1 MIIKESELKM
11 YKKKTELG
19 FIHSF
24 MPPKYEESGVNTAK
38 RISRRETEKQG
49 KTFTTFLLLH
59 GTGGNEQDLIPLA
72 YELDKSAA
80 ILGPRGKVLEN
91 GITPRFFRRL
101 AEGVFDIEDLKF
113 RTNELA
119 DFVID
124 ASKTYNFDLQHV
136 IAVGY
141 SNGANI
147 AASMLLLRPEILSS
161 AILFRAM
168 VPLVP
173 QTLPN
178 LSDKHIFMSSGLY
191 DPIVSRQETQ
201 KLFDLFKNADAKVS
215 LNWQESGHELTMEE
229 IGKAKEW
236 LLQSSPHHHSSFV

>member
-1 MIIKESELKM
+1 MV
-11 YKKKTELG
+11 KTKTDLG
-19 FIHSF
+19 FIHRF
-24 MPPKYEESGVNTAK
+24 MPPNNAPDSERAKQGATA
-38 RISRRETEKQG
+38 G

-72 YELDKSAA
+72 NELDENAA
-80 ILGPRGKVLEN
+80 ILSPRGKVLEN
-91 GITPRFFRRL
+91 GIASRFFRRL
-101 AEGVFDIEDLKF
+101 AEGVFDLEDLKF

-124 ASKTYNFDLQHV
+124 ASKAYGFDLQRV
-136 IAVGY
+136 IAIGY

-173 QTLPN
+173 QTLPD
-178 LSDKHIFMSSGLY
+178 LTRKHIFMSSGLY
-191 DPIVSRQETQ
+191 DPIVSKQEAE
-201 KLFDLFKNADAKVS
+201 KLFGLFKSAGANISVS
-215 LNWQESGHELTMEE
+215 WQESGHELTMEE
-229 IGKAKEW
+229 IRKVKEW
-236 LLQSSPHHHSSFV
+236 LLHSTSRTRSSFA

>member
-1 MIIKESELKM
+1 MD
-11 YKKKTELG
+11 KKKAELG
-19 FIHSF
+19 FIHRF
-24 MPPKYEESGVNTAK
+24 IPPRPEESGAGTAT
-38 RISRRETEKQG
+38 RRRKTEG
-49 KTFTTFLLLH
+49 KAFTTFLLFH

-72 YELDKSAA
+72 YELDKRAA
-80 ILGPRGKVLEN
+80 ILSPRGKVLEN

-101 AEGVFDIEDLKF
+101 AEGVFDLEDLKF

-124 ASKTYNFDLQHV
+124 ASKAYGFDLQRIV
-136 IAVGY
+136 AVGY

-147 AASMLLLRPEILSS
+147 ASSALLLRPEILSS

-173 QTLPN
+173 QTLSD
-178 LSDKHIFMSSGLY
+178 LSNKHIFMSSGLY

>member
-1 MIIKESELKM
+1 MV
-11 YKKKTELG
+11 KTKTDLG
-19 FIHSF
+19 FIHRF
-24 MPPKYEESGVNTAK
+24 MSLKNLPDSEKAK
-38 RISRRETEKQG
+38 QRERHG

-59 GTGGNEQDLIPLA
+59 GTGGNEEDLIPLA
-72 YELDKSAA
+72 YELDKRAA
-80 ILGPRGKVLEN
+80 ILSPRGKVLEN
-91 GITPRFFRRL
+91 GIAPRFFRRL
-101 AEGVFDIEDLKF
+101 AEGVFDLEDLKF

-124 ASKTYNFDLQHV
+124 ASKAYGFDLQHT

-173 QTLPN
+173 QTLPD
-178 LSDKHIFMSSGLY
+178 LSNKHIFMSSGLH
-191 DPIVSRQETQ
+191 DPIVSRQETDR
-201 KLFDLFKNADAKVS
+201 LFGLFKKAGAEIS
-215 LNWQESGHELTMEE
+215 LSWQESGHELTMDE
-229 IGKAKEW
+229 IRKARQW
-236 LLQSSPHHHSSFV
+236 LLQYSTFYSSFL

>member
-1 MIIKESELKM
+1 
-11 YKKKTELG
+11 
-19 FIHSF
+19 
-24 MPPKYEESGVNTAK
+24 MPPKDRPSDERAK
-38 RISRRETEKQG
+38 QRATGG

-80 ILGPRGKVLEN
+80 ILSPRGKVLEN

-101 AEGVFDIEDLKF
+101 AEGVFDIDDLKF

-124 ASKTYNFDLQHV
+124 SSKTYNFDLQHV

-178 LSDKHIFMSSGLY
+178 LSDKRIFMSSGLY
-191 DPIVSRQETQ
+191 DPIVSRQEAER
-201 KLFDLFKNADAKVS
+201 LFGLFKEAGAKVS
-215 LNWQESGHELTMEE
+215 LSWQESGHELTMDE
-229 IGKAKEW
+229 IRNAKEW
-236 LLQSSPHHHSSFV
+236 LRMHSASSSRFSFA